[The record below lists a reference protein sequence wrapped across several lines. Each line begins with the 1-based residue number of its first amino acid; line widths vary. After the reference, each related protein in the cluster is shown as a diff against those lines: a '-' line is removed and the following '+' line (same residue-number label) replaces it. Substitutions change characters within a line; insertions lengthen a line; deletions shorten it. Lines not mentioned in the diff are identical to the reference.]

1 MNIKKRLKNK
11 AFVITFLTAIVAFI
25 YQICGMF
32 GVVPP
37 VTEDTATQ
45 LIGLLANIL
54 VGVGIL
60 VDPTTEGITDK

>member
-11 AFVITFLTAIVAFI
+11 TFVITFLTAIVAFI

-32 GVVPP
+32 GIVPQ
-37 VTEDTATQ
+37 VAEDTVTQ
-45 LIGLLANIL
+45 LIGLVVNIL
-54 VGVGIL
+54 VTVGIL

>member
-1 MNIKKRLKNK
+1 MDIRKRLKNK

-32 GVVPP
+32 GIVPP
-37 VTEDTATQ
+37 VTEDTVTQ
-45 LIGLLANIL
+45 LIGLVVNIL

-60 VDPTTEGITDK
+60 VDPTTEGLKD